1 MVLMETVAR
10 AVRAVEYV
18 AREGRVRLDDVAAE
32 IGVHKSNAL
41 RLLNTLRELDWI
53 VLDDR
58 RSYMVSPH
66 LIAVGQAAAAGTS
79 LQQALQLAEELR
91 DMSGETVHVAVPHGQ
106 EMLIVGRADSPNP
119 LRVSCELG
127 SRDALHTSAL
137 GKAYLSVLSAD
148 ELEYL
153 VAKLDLVGLTPFS
166 ITSVDDLLADV
177 RSTRERG
184 YSLDFEEGRLGVC
197 CMGFGFRLGSNLD
210 PVAVSIT
217 GPTDRWTD
225 DKMSRLAPL
234 LLERVGA
241 LRSVP
246 IAPTATDQAVPS
258 RIR

>member
-18 AREGRVRLDDVAAE
+18 AREGKVSLDGVAAE

-58 RSYMVSPH
+58 RYYMVSPH

-79 LQQALQLAEELR
+79 FRQALQLAEELR
-91 DMSGETVHVAVPHGQ
+91 DISGETVHVAVPHGRH
-106 EMLIVGRADSPNP
+106 MLIVGRVDSPNP
-119 LRVSCELG
+119 LRVSCQLG
-127 SRDALHTSAL
+127 SRDAMHTSAL
-137 GKAYLSVLSAD
+137 GKAYLSVLSAR
-148 ELEYL
+148 ELESL
-153 VAKLDLVGLTPFS
+153 VMKLDLVGLTPFS
-166 ITSVDDLLADV
+166 ITSTEDLMAEV
-177 RSTRERG
+177 ERTRNRG

-197 CMGFGFRLGSNLD
+197 CMGFGLRLGSNLD

-217 GPTDRWTD
+217 GPADRWTD
-225 DKMSRLAPL
+225 DKMSRLAPRL
-234 LLERVGA
+234 VERVGA
-241 LRSVP
+241 LKTIP
-246 IAPTATDQAVPS
+246 IAPTATDQSAPS

>member
-1 MVLMETVAR
+1 METVAR
-10 AVRAVEYV
+10 VVRAVEYV
-18 AREGRVRLDDVAAE
+18 AREGRVRLDDVASE

-79 LQQALQLAEELR
+79 LRQALQLAEELR
-91 DMSGETVHVAVPHGQ
+91 DISGETVHVAVPHGQ
-106 EMLIVGRADSPNP
+106 EMLIVGRVDSPNP
-119 LRVSCELG
+119 LRVSCQLG
-127 SRDALHTSAL
+127 SRDAMHTSGL
-137 GKAYLSVLSAD
+137 GKAYLSVLADD
-148 ELEYL
+148 ELESL
-153 VAKLDLVGLTPFS
+153 VVKLDLVGLTPFS
-166 ITSVDDLLADV
+166 ITSADDLVAEV
-177 RSTRERG
+177 RRTRDRG

-197 CMGFGFRLGSNLD
+197 CLGFGFRLGSNLD

-217 GPTDRWTD
+217 GPTDRWTKD
-225 DKMSRLAPL
+225 RMKTLAPR

-241 LRSVP
+241 LKTIP
-246 IAPTATDQAVPS
+246 IVPTATDQSVSS